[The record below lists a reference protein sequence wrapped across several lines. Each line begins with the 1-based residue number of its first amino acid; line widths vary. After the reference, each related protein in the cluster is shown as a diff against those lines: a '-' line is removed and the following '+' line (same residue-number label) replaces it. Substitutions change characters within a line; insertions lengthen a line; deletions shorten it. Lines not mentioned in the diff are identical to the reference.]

1 MSATPQIRP
10 ATEADLPRITAIYS
24 HHVLHGTGTFETE
37 PPTLDQMRQRLQ
49 EVYSRDLPW
58 LVAELNGQVA
68 GFAYCNW
75 FRPRAAFR
83 YSAED
88 SIYLAPE
95 AGGQGLGTLLLG
107 ELIRRAEALGI
118 RKLIAVIGDSHNQ
131 ASRGLHRRHG
141 FIEAG
146 IIRNCGWKH
155 GRWLDIV
162 MVERVLGAGAETL
175 PE

>member
-49 EVYSRDLPW
+49 E
-58 LVAELNGQVA
+58 
-68 GFAYCNW
+68 
-75 FRPRAAFR
+75 
-83 YSAED
+83 
-88 SIYLAPE
+88 

-107 ELIRRAEALGI
+107 ELIRQAEALGI

>member
-1 MSATPQIRP
+1 MSATPLIRP
-10 ATEADLPRITAIYS
+10 ATEADIPRITAIYAY
-24 HHVLHGTGTFETE
+24 HVLHSTGTFESE
-37 PPTLDQMRQRLQ
+37 APSPEQMRQRID
-49 EVYSRDLPW
+49 EVHSRGLPW
-58 LVAELNGQVA
+58 LVVEIDGQVQ

-88 SIYLAPE
+88 SIYLAPD
-95 AGGQGLGTLLLG
+95 AVGQGLGTQLLG
-107 ELIRRAEALGI
+107 ELIRQAEALGI
-118 RKLIAVIGDSHNQ
+118 RKLMAVIGDSDNHG
-131 ASRGLHRRHG
+131 SRGLHRNFG
-141 FIEAG
+141 FSEVG

-162 MVERVLGAGAETL
+162 MVERVLGDGAETL